1 MKATISSKQIFKL
14 LGIHLLSYLQLVL
27 AVLAFISEDYIL
39 SAVLVVSSIMTSM
52 GFPAAFICLI
62 ISNKLDERFD
72 RLEKL
77 LDKQLEKP

>member
-14 LGIHLLSYLQLVL
+14 LGINLLSYLQLVL
-27 AVLAFISEDYIL
+27 AVLAFVSEDYIL
-39 SAVLVVSSIMTSM
+39 SAVLVVSCIISSM
-52 GFPAAFICLI
+52 GFPAAFVSLHVN
-62 ISNKLDERFD
+62 NKLDERFD